1 MFGHHWEKARGTVI
15 DSRAKSTSG
24 DGMVTIREY
33 IVDVDLAEGRRIRA
47 LVQEPRLAMDFWPP
61 SRGDVVRVE
70 VDTKNDEVRFDKSD
84 PQLSSKARRKSR
96 EQGFTATLAQDPGG
110 GGAVPPNAG

>member
-15 DSRAKSTSG
+15 SSRAKSTTG

-33 IVDVDLAEGRRIRA
+33 IVDVDRTDGRRIRA

-61 SRGDVVRVE
+61 SPGDVVGVE
-70 VDTKNDEVRFDKSD
+70 VGAKDDEVRFDKSD
-84 PQLSSKARRKSR
+84 PQLSTKARRKMRDDSFR
-96 EQGFTATLAQDPGG
+96 ATLHRDPGTG
-110 GGAVPPNAG
+110 DRG